1 MLHKSLF
8 YVCKKQMGMGKT
20 MVCLSLVGLMLLH
33 IQIATCCTHKEDDE
47 RFKTEAPP
55 AEAPADSKMSSS
67 SPININGVFFVE
79 ANPCY
84 KEEGDDVYGADER
97 RINTGANPLHNR

>member
-8 YVCKKQMGMGKT
+8 YVWKKQMGMRRT
-20 MVCLSLVGLMLLH
+20 MACLSLVGLMLLH

-47 RFKTEAPP
+47 RFEIKAP
-55 AEAPADSKMSSS
+55 AAAPADSKKTSSS
-67 SPININGVFFVE
+67 SIYINGVFFVK
-79 ANPCY
+79 ASPCY
-84 KEEGDDVYGADER
+84 KEGDDVYGDDER